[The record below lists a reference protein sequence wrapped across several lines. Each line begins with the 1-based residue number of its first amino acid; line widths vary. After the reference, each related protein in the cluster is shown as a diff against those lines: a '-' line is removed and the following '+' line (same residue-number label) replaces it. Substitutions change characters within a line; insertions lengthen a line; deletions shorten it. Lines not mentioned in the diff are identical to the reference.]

1 MTGPVCPWR
10 GCDGP
15 PRSGSESAG
24 CSCSAT
30 ESIRPPGLRR
40 GVFARWSLAADAGA
54 RDAAAL
60 AAEIASDRAA
70 LGAELD
76 SQMAT
81 GSAIVFTTLS
91 EELLAPF
98 QKEHREIE
106 ARPDLVL
113 G

>member
-1 MTGPVCPWR
+1 
-10 GCDGP
+10 
-15 PRSGSESAG
+15 
-24 CSCSAT
+24 
-30 ESIRPPGLRR
+30 
-40 GVFARWSLAADAGA
+40 
-54 RDAAAL
+54 
-60 AAEIASDRAA
+60 
-70 LGAELD
+70 
-76 SQMAT
+76 MAT